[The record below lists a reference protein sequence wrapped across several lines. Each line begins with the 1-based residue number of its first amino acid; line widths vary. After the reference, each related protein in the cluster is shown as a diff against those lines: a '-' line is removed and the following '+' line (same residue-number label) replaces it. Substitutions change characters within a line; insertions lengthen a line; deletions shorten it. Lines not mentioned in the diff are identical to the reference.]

1 MYKILKLKELKK
13 PTLDIN
19 NQSIFSIDL
28 NELVSYATSLSYNI
42 SFNPIKLHKEN
53 LEFTVD
59 LDYKDIFISKNYVGY
74 LDGEIILNTSDRST
88 NSSMTLLYL
97 TEKSKLDR
105 KIFITKSDEYLVN
118 FINLFSTTRG
128 YKNYNEVL
136 QYLNS
141 DIYTYKEEARYL
153 VDIYN
158 KIELDIFERK
168 NVLIKNINDTEDI
181 SLFLK
186 SYSLKWP
193 N

>member
-181 SLFLK
+181 NLFLK